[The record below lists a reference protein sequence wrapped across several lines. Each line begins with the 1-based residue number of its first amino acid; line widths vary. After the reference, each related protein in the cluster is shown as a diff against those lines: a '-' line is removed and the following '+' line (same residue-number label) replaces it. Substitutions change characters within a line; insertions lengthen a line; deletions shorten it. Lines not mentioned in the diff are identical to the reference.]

1 MGHWHLS
8 QRSLGS
14 IYFIIIVR
22 EGKEFSNKILAQASL
37 WKWIWPKCLWL
48 KCLWLKYFWP
58 KFFWSKSEVAQKSLA
73 QMWNS
78 PFCETPKLILLYL
91 GYLQPSVGHST
102 FRVISTFSQHSKW
115 NFLRMSFNGTS
126 PSNWGP
132 KTRAVLLAKSLKLIF
147 AWKQIWEFLVLYF
160 TKRYY
165 LQLLA
170 RILTIKLPKKN
181 VIPLIKWFL
190 SCRKYSESLRFL

>member
-1 MGHWHLS
+1 MSVAQTL
-8 QRSLGS
+8 
-14 IYFIIIVR
+14 
-22 EGKEFSNKILAQASL
+22 LAQIFL
-37 WKWIWPKCLWL
+37 
-48 KCLWLKYFWP
+48 
-58 KFFWSKSEVAQKSLA
+58 AQKKSCSKIFCPNVRQPNL
-73 QMWNS
+73 WNS
-78 PFCETPKLILLYL
+78 IIDLIYL

-160 TKRYY
+160 PNKYY
-165 LQLLA
+165 LQLFVRSLND
-170 RILTIKLPKKN
+170 TISEKECHTPNKE
-181 VIPLIKWFL
+181 IFFL
-190 SCRKYSESLRFL
+190 